1 MKNFEELIKKA
12 KSKGK
17 KVCVVAKAEDKAV
30 LEGVKLA
37 DELDMVI
44 PVLIGDTLLI
54 HEISKKVEFDLRK
67 AEVIDCKDEEE
78 IIRKANILT
87 KVKKGMLMKG
97 LVSTSTFLKGVLNK
111 EYGLRTGRILSHV
124 AVLEITGYEK
134 LLFMSDGGMNP
145 KLNLK
150 TRVDLIRNGVELLQ
164 SLGYKTPK
172 VALIAASE
180 AVNPDMPETVDAV
193 EIVKMAKEGQF
204 GNAIVE
210 GPFGFD
216 IAVSKEAAEHKKI
229 KSQIAGDTDILIMP
243 NISAGNIC
251 AKGLMYFAKTK
262 SAGIVMGASHPVVML
277 SRADPPETKLN
288 SIALG
293 ISSS

>member
-243 NISAGNIC
+243 NISAGNIW